1 MRNPLPAAPL
11 LFLLACGG
19 HTSAGAAAAA
29 TAPAAPAFVL
39 PDSVV
44 VMEGATGTPLSAAEL
59 MRRVQAADF
68 VLLGEYHDNSY
79 DHRLRGAMITA
90 SARHPAI
97 VFEQFAHT
105 TAPIP
110 LPVAGESMEDWL
122 DHHGF
127 DRKGWRW
134 PLHQPVVDA
143 AIADGRSLWGSGLS
157 RDTVRPVVLNGLDA
171 APGWLQGLL
180 HQSPLD
186 SVAQAAIDKE
196 LLDGHCGKLP
206 LSMYP
211 GMRAAQEV
219 RDASMTQA
227 LLDAG
232 ATGAA
237 WLIAGNGHVRTDM
250 GVPRLLK
257 NAAPTKSMLVVGFLE
272 RDTTGAMPTVAER
285 RLYGVVVVTPATVRE
300 DPCAGM

>member
-1 MRNPLPAAPL
+1 MRNFLPTAPL
-11 LFLLACGG
+11 LVLLACSG
-19 HTSAGAAAAA
+19 HTSSSSVAAH
-29 TAPAAPAFVL
+29 PAPAFAL

-44 VMEGATGTPLSAAEL
+44 VVEGATGAPLSAAEL
-59 MRRVQAADF
+59 MRRVRAADF

-79 DHRLRGAMITA
+79 DHRIRGQMIAA

-105 TAPIP
+105 DAPIP
-110 LPVAGESMEDWL
+110 PPDAGEQMVDWL
-122 DHHGF
+122 DRHGF

-134 PLHQPVVDA
+134 PMHQPVIDA
-143 AIADGRSLWGSGLS
+143 AIAEGRGLWGSGLS
-157 RDTVRPVVLNGLDA
+157 RDTVRPVVMNGLAA
-171 APGWLQGLL
+171 APSWLQGLL
-180 HQSPLD
+180 QQSPLD

-206 LSMYP
+206 LTMYP

-219 RDASMTQA
+219 RDAAMTQT
-227 LLDAG
+227 LLAAG
-232 ATGAA
+232 ANGPA

-250 GVPRLLK
+250 GVPRLLR
-257 NAAPTKSMLVVGFLE
+257 NAAPTRSVLVVGFLE
-272 RDTTGAMPTVAER
+272 RDSTGAMPGAQER
-285 RLYGVVVVTPATVRE
+285 ALYGIVVVTPPPVRE